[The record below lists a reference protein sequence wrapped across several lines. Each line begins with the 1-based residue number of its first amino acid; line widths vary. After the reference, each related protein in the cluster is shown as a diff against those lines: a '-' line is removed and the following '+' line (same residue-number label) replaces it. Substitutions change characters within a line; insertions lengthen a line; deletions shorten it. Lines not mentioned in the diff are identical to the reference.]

1 MGRRLKRTEEE
12 RKKIREENEK
22 RRERMWKNIQEEV
35 EKLRKEMFKDPL
47 FDHITEKFGKTVKSS
62 GKEKDK
68 EVSGQPDDFENGVLS
83 KPKEDVLSTLKEDE
97 NGVLSTPK
105 EGVNGPSN
113 VLEKE
118 YSGPSNVLKEEIKG
132 SAIEPLRTR
141 GEVLNNQILLEM
153 IEYIISTDFHDKTK
167 LFLIHLLVKYK
178 NTVIKITKNFV
189 QKMGYSKTTYFVYV
203 KNDVKKNKFI
213 KIKPIKQG
221 RNGFTVVD
229 FTSLKEIFEERM
241 ANLTKG
247 SENEL
252 NR

>member
-12 RKKIREENEK
+12 KKKIREENKK

-47 FDHITEKFGKTVKSS
+47 FDHITEKFGMGVKSS

-83 KPKEDVLSTLKEDE
+83 K
-97 NGVLSTPK
+97 PK

-178 NTVIKITKNFV
+178 NTVIKITKNLV

>member
-12 RKKIREENEK
+12 KKKIREENEK

-47 FDHITEKFGKTVKSS
+47 FDHITEKFGMGVKSS

-97 NGVLSTPK
+97 NSVLSTPK
-105 EGVNGPSN
+105 EGVN
-113 VLEKE
+113 
-118 YSGPSNVLKEEIKG
+118 GPSNVLKEEIKG

-178 NTVIKITKNFV
+178 NTVIKITKNLV

>member
-12 RKKIREENEK
+12 KKKIREENEK

-97 NGVLSTPK
+97 NSVLSTPK
-105 EGVNGPSN
+105 EGVN
-113 VLEKE
+113 
-118 YSGPSNVLKEEIKG
+118 GPSNVLKEEIKG

-178 NTVIKITKNFV
+178 NTVIKITKNLV